1 MGIEGGSSNNEVQNQ
16 EINQSTNEQIEQ
28 NQAEHQ
34 RSGEELEGNSTID
47 NEGERKQ
54 IEGKDDATE
63 YSEDDSSRL
72 DSDDSIENDN
82 NQEQPVENEAVSPEQ
97 QQLDNQDTIEGDS
110 SSADG
115 MSENDQE
122 ITDSL
127 DAEDSIEDEDLAE
140 TDDSEDGEYSLDSE
154 DAIENEEDT
163 EADGENVE
171 DIEADG
177 ETAEDTEADGENV
190 EDIEADGENTEDT
203 EADGENAENTEADS
217 EKAEDTEADGENV
230 EDIEADGET
239 AEDTE
244 ADGENVED
252 IEADGENTEDTEA
265 DGENAENTEADSEKA
280 EDTEADGEKA
290 EDIEADGENTE
301 DTEADGEKAEDTEAD
316 GEKAED
322 TEADGENAEDTEAD
336 SENVEATEADKVRE
350 ITSPYYEQAG
360 DLARNNEMG
369 RAFTDHKEAHVEMV
383 ADKSLEAG
391 DAIKDAVEN
400 GNLGK
405 DNGEDRISF
414 SSDIDKKTLE
424 GAALSHD
431 TGMSGNGYALTP
443 AIGED
448 GKQLKDENGKK
459 MYEKD
464 ADGNYVIHSES
475 NDNFNEVRENH
486 SLNSA
491 INVLEKREQ
500 YKDAGYTDEQVDKMA
515 AECMAHSKSSSG
527 VADLNSKEEW
537 SDCFDRIDST
547 VDAYNKDHLDSPIS
561 FDRSCFEEN
570 DEKLGALASETLALR
585 VGDVSRDSFAGAEAQ
600 SGEGVHVDRST
611 VDNHAGSVAGELEN
625 ADITIGENGTPI
637 ENEKSRQVH
646 AGEQNITGNHTY
658 AGDNGN
664 LTHEITVADGVSAPK
679 CTQEALGDHLG
690 ELASAR
696 DGEFDVNIEFT
707 EPCDDYARESY
718 EKFRDDAA
726 GKYENVSIHYPWDEE
741 E

>member
-154 DAIENEEDT
+154 DAIENE
-163 EADGENVE
+163 
-171 DIEADG
+171 
-177 ETAEDTEADGENV
+177 
-190 EDIEADGENTEDT
+190 
-203 EADGENAENTEADS
+203 
-217 EKAEDTEADGENV
+217 EDTEADGENV

>member
-217 EKAEDTEADGENV
+217 
-230 EDIEADGET
+230 
-239 AEDTE
+239 
-244 ADGENVED
+244 
-252 IEADGENTEDTEA
+252 
-265 DGENAENTEADSEKA
+265 
-280 EDTEADGEKA
+280 
-290 EDIEADGENTE
+290 
-301 DTEADGEKAEDTEAD
+301 EKAEDTEAD